1 MKPTIALIGRP
12 NVGKSTL
19 FNRLTKSQ
27 SAIVMDEPGITRDR
41 QIGEGRVGDRPYWVV
56 DTGGFE
62 ANATDMVAQQR
73 IQQTLRAIDEASAVI
88 FLLDAK
94 TGVTVQ
100 DKALSEQLRKNH
112 ALIFLVV
119 NKAEGM
125 SQALATAE
133 FHELGLGQ
141 PYAISATHGDYVS
154 DLMALIL
161 ENFSFGEAVT
171 RSSKHPILAIIGR
184 PNTGKSTMLN
194 RILGENRV
202 ITCDEP
208 GTTRDSI
215 FVDVTY
221 NHHNYTLIDTAGI
234 RRKGRID
241 QTAEKISI
249 FKTLRAM
256 DTANVALLMF
266 DAQQG
271 VADQDCAIANLAL
284 QAGCAL
290 VIAMNKW
297 DSIDAYQKQV
307 IKRAITQKLVF
318 LNFVRLHYISALHGL
333 GISATFRSIDE
344 AYLATT
350 IKLPT
355 PKLTKILINAV
366 ALQAPARTGN
376 IIPKPRYAH
385 QGGNMPPT
393 IIIHGNALHRLSKH
407 YMRFLEH
414 RFRQAFKL
422 MGAPLRV
429 QYKSGRNPYHNATK
443 H

>member
-62 ANATDMVAQQR
+62 ANATDMVDQQR
-73 IQQTLRAIDEASAVI
+73 IQQTLRAVDEANAVI
-88 FLLDAK
+88 VLLDAK
-94 TGVTVQ
+94 TGLTIQ
-100 DKALSEQLRKNH
+100 DQVLSEQLRTSH
-112 ALIFLVV
+112 ARVFLVV

-154 DLMALIL
+154 DLMELIL
-161 ENFSFGEAVT
+161 ENFPPVETVT
-171 RSSKHPILAIIGR
+171 SASKHPILAIIGR
-184 PNTGKSTMLN
+184 PNTGKSTLLN
-194 RILGENRV
+194 RIVGENRV

-221 NHHNYTLIDTAGI
+221 HDHHYTLIDTAGI
-234 RRKGRID
+234 RRKGRIV
-241 QTAEKISI
+241 QTVEKCSI
-249 FKTLRAM
+249 FRTLRAM
-256 DTANVALLMF
+256 DTAHVALLML
-266 DAQQG
+266 DAREG
-271 VADQDCAIANLAL
+271 IADQDCAIANLAL

-290 VIAMNKW
+290 VIAVNKW
-297 DSIDAYQKQV
+297 DGMDTYQQQV
-307 IKRAITQKLVF
+307 IKRSIAQKLAF
-318 LNFVRLHYISALHGL
+318 LNFVRLHYISALHGS
-333 GISATFRSIDE
+333 GINAIFQSIDE
-344 AYLATT
+344 AYLAAT
-350 IKLPT
+350 IKFST
-355 PKLTKILINAV
+355 PKLTKILMNAV

-376 IIPKPRYAH
+376 IVPKPRYAH

-422 MGAPLRV
+422 MGTPLRV
-429 QYKSGRNPYHNATK
+429 QYKSGRNPYHKAAK